1 MDIIAT
7 IALAI
12 YSLVYKIVRTLIA
25 DLSFID
31 DALFLKGTLPS
42 KLSFVLD
49 NEPSDCDCAVL
60 DG

>member
-49 NEPSDCDCAVL
+49 NEL
-60 DG
+60 

>member
-12 YSLVYKIVRTLIA
+12 YSLVYKIVKTLIA
-25 DLSFID
+25 DLSFVD
-31 DALFLKGTLPS
+31 DALFLKGMLPS

-49 NEPSDCDCAVL
+49 NEP
-60 DG
+60 